1 MEEGTA
7 KVGRGK
13 RTAKK
18 TQSKVWRHMATPLEM
33 DSIVLSQTRGRKKY
47 AFPIQPSSSFRL
59 SNEARIAIT
68 TDEEAVIVRN
78 ESF

>member
-1 MEEGTA
+1 
-7 KVGRGK
+7 
-13 RTAKK
+13 
-18 TQSKVWRHMATPLEM
+18 MATPLEM